1 MIGIVTL
8 EPDSVNSTLEQN
20 YQKFQVKKKWSK
32 KKKND
37 MMSKHWIQVMS
48 SDCECHRPALRLRSM
63 HKSIVIEIK
72 LSTFCQTMRHE

>member
-20 YQKFQVKKKWSK
+20 YQKFQVKKNGP

-37 MMSKHWIQVMS
+37 MMSKHRIQVMS

>member
-20 YQKFQVKKKWSK
+20 YQKFQVKKNGPK

-48 SDCECHRPALRLRSM
+48 SDCEYYRPALRLRSM

-72 LSTFCQTMRHE
+72 LSTFCQPMRHE